1 MNLGRGVLGSTAR
14 SQTLNQTHERTK
26 TVMMTRRTNAP
37 VSRIAGLPLAF
48 TRCMALLMFLAAAQL
63 TPPHAVALDA
73 PAKPRPPFIPPLPP
87 VRPAGPAGVPLPAQ
101 SPPAPAS
108 PAGFPLPAQSLPAPA
123 GPAMPSEA
131 PASFDNSSAQAQNL
145 PPASRARMHECAR
158 EWQKMKASGA
168 AADKIWFDFAKVCL
182 TK

>member
-1 MNLGRGVLGSTAR
+1 
-14 SQTLNQTHERTK
+14 
-26 TVMMTRRTNAP
+26 MMTRRTNAH

-48 TRCMALLMFLAAAQL
+48 TRCMALLVFLAAAQL
-63 TPPHAVALDA
+63 PSPRAVALDA
-73 PAKPRPPFIPPLPP
+73 PAKPRPPFTPPLPP
-87 VRPAGPAGVPLPAQ
+87 VRPAGPAGVPA
-101 SPPAPAS
+101 PPT
-108 PAGFPLPAQSLPAPA
+108 AGVPLPAQSLPAPA

-131 PASFDNSSAQAQNL
+131 PASPDDSPTQPQNL
-145 PPASRARMHECAR
+145 PPASRARMHECGL